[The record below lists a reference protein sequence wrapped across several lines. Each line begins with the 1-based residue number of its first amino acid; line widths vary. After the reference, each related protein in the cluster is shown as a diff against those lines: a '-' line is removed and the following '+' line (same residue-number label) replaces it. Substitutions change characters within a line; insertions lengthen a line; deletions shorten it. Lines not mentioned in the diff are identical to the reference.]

1 MKKKILSPA
10 FLPIKDNRLIALIA
24 FVFLLASCQKETGTI
39 PQQEKSS
46 AAIITN
52 RNAEK
57 QSKKIYVNNVDELYT
72 AINDLN
78 NAEATLVLAP
88 GTYSLNANH
97 PKAGRL
103 ELGYDMSLIGQPG
116 NAGQVIIDATN
127 LPASSFTIPALPGLP
142 APLPT
147 GVIRMGNGKNSLEW
161 LTLQNDPLHVIRS
174 FVQTDIVTTP
184 IAEIRIAHTIIK
196 GGGCNIGMSV
206 GNFGATANG
215 RIVKAEIEDNEIMD
229 NINPSP
235 TGNGT
240 GIQIVNHRGTE
251 DASVIATLSRN
262 FIHNNKAGMIIAN
275 ISSQQCA
282 IEIKSYNNRVENNG
296 VGLAMRAGFNEST
309 SSISNSLKFDAYATS
324 VKNNTGSPAPPF
336 SNPAC
341 GVFAAGGGSMLLFG
355 LPGTV
360 NDNKLD
366 VSFYGCV
373 IEGNAGNVQILAY
386 GAHSTYPLPTPAGTG
401 NTTNIYLRGISAN
414 ATISATASFP
424 AEPAGTNTVNVYR

>member
-1 MKKKILSPA
+1 MRKPILYTL
-10 FLPIKDNRLIALIA
+10 FL
-24 FVFLLASCQKETGTI
+24 FVSVSIFFLSCQKEM
-39 PQQEKSS
+39 
-46 AAIITN
+46 N
-52 RNAEK
+52 RNQ
-57 QSKKIYVNNVDELYT
+57 QSQGEIATVAHGGLQKEAKKIYVNNVAQLYE
-72 AINDLN
+72 AINNPDN
-78 NAEATLVLAP
+78 SGGTIVLAP
-88 GTYSLNANH
+88 GTYLLSPNY
-97 PKAGRL
+97 PKGGLL
-103 ELGYDMSLIGQPG
+103 ELQLNMSLVGKPG
-116 NAGQVIIDATN
+116 HPELVVIDATN
-127 LPASSFTIPALPGLP
+127 LPASSFTLPPTPGLP

-147 GVIRMGNGKNSLEW
+147 GVVRMGNGKNSLEW

-174 FVQTDIVTTP
+174 FVQTDVVATP
-184 IAEIRIAHTIIK
+184 IAEIRIAHTIIN

-206 GNFGATANG
+206 GNFGAIANG
-215 RIVKAEIEDNEIMD
+215 RVMEAEIEDNEIMD

-240 GIQIVNHRGTE
+240 GIQIVNHRGTN

-262 FIHNNKAGMIIAN
+262 YIHDNKAGVIISN
-275 ISSQQCA
+275 ISSQHCA
-282 IEIKSYNNRVENNG
+282 IEIKSYDNRVENNG

-309 SSISNSLKFDAYATS
+309 LSISNSLKFDAYATS

-373 IEGNAGNVQILAY
+373 IEGNAGNAQILAY
-386 GAHSTYPLPTPAGTG
+386 GAHSTYPLPAPAGTG
-401 NTTNIYLRGISAN
+401 NATNIYLHGISAN

-424 AEPAGTNTVNVYR
+424 IEPAGTNTVNVYR

>member
-1 MKKKILSPA
+1 MKKKFLS
-10 FLPIKDNRLIALIA
+10 LIALIA

-46 AAIITN
+46 AATKTN

-57 QSKKIYVNNVDELYT
+57 QSKKIYVSNVDELY
-72 AINDLN
+72 AGINDPN
-78 NAEATLVLAP
+78 NAGATLVLAP

-127 LPASSFTIPALPGLP
+127 LPASSFTIPA
-142 APLPT
+142 PLPT
-147 GVIRMGNGKNSLEW
+147 GVVRMGNGKNSLEW

-174 FVQTDIVTTP
+174 FVQTDIVATP
-184 IAEIRIAHTIIK
+184 VAETRIAHTIIK

-206 GNFGATANG
+206 GNFGEMANG
-215 RIVKAEIEDNEIMD
+215 RVVKAEIEDNEILD

-240 GIQIVNHRGTE
+240 GIQIVNHRGTNN
-251 DASVIATLSRN
+251 ASVIATLSRN
-262 FIHNNKAGMIIAN
+262 YIHDNKAGLIISN
-275 ISSQQCA
+275 ISSQHCA
-282 IEIKSYNNRVENNG
+282 IEIKSYDNRVENNG

-373 IEGNAGNVQILAY
+373 IEGNAGNAQILAY
-386 GAHSTYPLPTPAGTG
+386 GAHSTYPLPAPAGTG
-401 NTTNIYLRGISAN
+401 NATNIYLHGISAN

>member
-1 MKKKILSPA
+1 
-10 FLPIKDNRLIALIA
+10 
-24 FVFLLASCQKETGTI
+24 
-39 PQQEKSS
+39 
-46 AAIITN
+46 
-52 RNAEK
+52 
-57 QSKKIYVNNVDELYT
+57 
-72 AINDLN
+72 
-78 NAEATLVLAP
+78 
-88 GTYSLNANH
+88 
-97 PKAGRL
+97 
-103 ELGYDMSLIGQPG
+103 
-116 NAGQVIIDATN
+116 
-127 LPASSFTIPALPGLP
+127 
-142 APLPT
+142 
-147 GVIRMGNGKNSLEW
+147 MGNGKNSLEW

-174 FVQTDIVTTP
+174 FVQTDVVATP
-184 IAEIRIAHTIIK
+184 IAEIRIAHTIIN

-206 GNFGATANG
+206 GNFGAIANG
-215 RIVKAEIEDNEIMD
+215 RVMEAEIEDNEIMD

-240 GIQIVNHRGTE
+240 GIQIVNHRGTN

-262 FIHNNKAGMIIAN
+262 YIHDNKAGIIISN
-275 ISSQQCA
+275 ISSQHCA
-282 IEIKSYNNRVENNG
+282 IEIKSYDNRVENNG

-309 SSISNSLKFDAYATS
+309 ASISNSLKFNAYATS

-373 IEGNAGNVQILAY
+373 IEGNAGNAQILAY
-386 GAHSTYPLPTPAGTG
+386 GAHSTYPLPAPAGTG
-401 NTTNIYLRGISAN
+401 NATNIYLHGISAN

>member
-1 MKKKILSPA
+1 MRKPILYT
-10 FLPIKDNRLIALIA
+10 
-24 FVFLLASCQKETGTI
+24 VFLFVSVPIFFISCQKEMNRKQQ
-39 PQQEKSS
+39 PQGEIATVANDGLQKK
-46 AAIITN
+46 A
-52 RNAEK
+52 
-57 QSKKIYVNNVDELYT
+57 KKIYVNNVVQLYA
-72 AINDLN
+72 AINDPN
-78 NAEATLVLAP
+78 NIRGTIVLAP
-88 GTYSLNANH
+88 GTYLLSPKY
-97 PKAGRL
+97 PKAGLL
-103 ELGYDMSLIGQPG
+103 ELQRDMSLVGKPG
-116 NAGQVIIDATN
+116 RPELVVIDATN
-127 LPASSFTIPALPGLP
+127 LPASSFIIPPTPGLP

-147 GVIRMGNGKNSLEW
+147 GVVRMGNGKNSLEW

-174 FVQTDIVTTP
+174 FVQTDIVSTP
-184 IAEIRIAHTIIK
+184 IAEIKIAHTIIK

-206 GNFGATANG
+206 GNFGAIANG
-215 RIVKAEIEDNEIMD
+215 RVVKAEIEDNEIMY

-240 GIQIVNHRGTE
+240 GIQIVNHRGTN
-251 DASVIATLSRN
+251 DASVVATLSRN
-262 FIHNNKAGMIIAN
+262 YIHDNKAGLIISN
-275 ISSQQCA
+275 ISSQHCA
-282 IEIKSYNNRVENNG
+282 IEIKSYDNRVENNG
-296 VGLAMRAGFNEST
+296 VGLAIRAGFNEST

-360 NDNKLD
+360 NDNKLN

-373 IEGNAGNVQILAY
+373 IEGNAGNAQILAY
-386 GAHSTYPLPTPAGTG
+386 GAHSTYPLPAPAGTG
-401 NTTNIYLRGISAN
+401 NATNIYLHGISAN

>member
-1 MKKKILSPA
+1 
-10 FLPIKDNRLIALIA
+10 
-24 FVFLLASCQKETGTI
+24 
-39 PQQEKSS
+39 
-46 AAIITN
+46 
-52 RNAEK
+52 
-57 QSKKIYVNNVDELYT
+57 
-72 AINDLN
+72 
-78 NAEATLVLAP
+78 
-88 GTYSLNANH
+88 
-97 PKAGRL
+97 
-103 ELGYDMSLIGQPG
+103 MSLVGQPG
-116 NAGQVIIDATN
+116 HPELVVIDATN
-127 LPASSFTIPALPGLP
+127 LPASSFILPPTPGLP

-147 GVIRMGNGKNSLEW
+147 GVVRMGNGKNSLEW
-161 LTLQNDPLHVIRS
+161 LTLQNDPRHVIRS
-174 FVQTDIVTTP
+174 FVQTDVVATP
-184 IAEIRIAHTIIK
+184 IAEIRIAHTIIN

-206 GNFGATANG
+206 GNFGAIANG
-215 RIVKAEIEDNEIMD
+215 RVMEAEIEDNEIMD

-240 GIQIVNHRGTE
+240 GIQIVNHRGTN

-262 FIHNNKAGMIIAN
+262 YIHDNKAGIIISN
-275 ISSQQCA
+275 ISSQHCA
-282 IEIKSYNNRVENNG
+282 IEIKSYDNRVENNG

-309 SSISNSLKFDAYATS
+309 ASISNSLKFNAYATS

-373 IEGNAGNVQILAY
+373 IKGNAGNAQILAY
-386 GAHSTYPLPTPAGTG
+386 GAHSTYPLPAPAGTG
-401 NTTNIYLRGISAN
+401 NATNIYLHGISAN

>member
-1 MKKKILSPA
+1 M
-10 FLPIKDNRLIALIA
+10 
-24 FVFLLASCQKETGTI
+24 
-39 PQQEKSS
+39 
-46 AAIITN
+46 N
-52 RNAEK
+52 RNQ
-57 QSKKIYVNNVDELYT
+57 QSQGEIATVANGGLKKEAKKIYVNNVVQLYE
-72 AINDLN
+72 AINDPN
-78 NAEATLVLAP
+78 NIRGTIVLAP
-88 GTYSLNANH
+88 GTYLLSPNY
-97 PKAGRL
+97 PKGGLL
-103 ELGYDMSLIGQPG
+103 ELQLDMSLVGQPG
-116 NAGQVIIDATN
+116 RPELVVIDATN
-127 LPASSFTIPALPGLP
+127 LPASSFIIPPTPGLP

-147 GVIRMGNGKNSLEW
+147 GVVRMGNGKNSLEW

-174 FVQTDIVTTP
+174 FVQTDIVATP
-184 IAEIRIAHTIIK
+184 VAETRIAHTIIK

-206 GNFGATANG
+206 GNFGAIANG
-215 RIVKAEIEDNEIMD
+215 RVVKAEIEDNEIMN

-240 GIQIVNHRGTE
+240 GIQIVNHRGTN

-262 FIHNNKAGMIIAN
+262 YIHDNKAGMVISN
-275 ISSQQCA
+275 ISSQHCA
-282 IEIKSYNNRVENNG
+282 IEIKSYDNRVENNG

-309 SSISNSLKFDAYATS
+309 LSISNSLKFDAYATS

-373 IEGNAGNVQILAY
+373 IEGNAGNAQILAY
-386 GAHSTYPLPTPAGTG
+386 GAHSTYPLPAPAGTG
-401 NTTNIYLRGISAN
+401 NATNIYLHGISAN

>member
-1 MKKKILSPA
+1 MKTHILSTA
-10 FLPIKDNRLIALIA
+10 FIQIKNHGIIVLVW
-24 FVFLLASCQKETGTI
+24 FVCLLTGCQKEIGTI
-39 PQQEKSS
+39 PQQEKPF
-46 AAIITN
+46 AANRTN
-52 RNAEK
+52 NSAEK
-57 QSKKIYVNNVDELYT
+57 QSKKIYISNVDELY
-72 AINDLN
+72 AGINDLN
-78 NAEATLVLAP
+78 NAGATLILSP

-97 PKAGRL
+97 PKSGRL
-103 ELGYDMSLIGQPG
+103 ELGYDMALIGQPG

-127 LPASSFTIPALPGLP
+127 LPASSFTIPTTPGLP
-142 APLPT
+142 VPLPT
-147 GVIRMGNGKNSLEW
+147 GVVRMGNGKNSLEW

-174 FVQTDIVTTP
+174 FVQTDIVATP

-196 GGGCNIGMSV
+196 GGGCNIGISV
-206 GNFGATANG
+206 GNFSAIANG
-215 RIVKAEIEDNEIMD
+215 RVVKAEIEDNEIMD

-240 GIQIVNHRGTE
+240 GIQIVNHRGTN

-262 FIHNNKAGMIIAN
+262 YIHNNKAGMIISN

-309 SSISNSLKFDAYATS
+309 PSISNSLKFDAYATF

-341 GVFAAGGGSMLLFG
+341 GIFAAGGGSMFLFG

-366 VSFYGCV
+366 ISFYGCA
-373 IEGNAGNVQILAY
+373 IEGNVGTAQILAY
-386 GAHSTYPLPTPAGTG
+386 GAHSTYSLPTPAGIY
-401 NTTNIYLRGISAN
+401 NETNIYLHGISAN
-414 ATISATASFP
+414 ATISSIASLP
-424 AEPAGTNTVNVYR
+424 VEPAGTNIINVYR

>member
-1 MKKKILSPA
+1 MRKPILYT
-10 FLPIKDNRLIALIA
+10 
-24 FVFLLASCQKETGTI
+24 VFLFVSVSIFFLSCQKEMNRKQQ
-39 PQQEKSS
+39 PQEIATVANHGLQKE
-46 AAIITN
+46 A
-52 RNAEK
+52 
-57 QSKKIYVNNVDELYT
+57 KKIYVTNVVQLYE
-72 AINDLN
+72 AINDPDN
-78 NAEATLVLAP
+78 IGGTIVLAQ
-88 GTYSLNANH
+88 GTYLLSPNY
-97 PKAGRL
+97 PKGGLL
-103 ELGYDMSLIGQPG
+103 ELQLDMSLVGQPSHPEL
-116 NAGQVIIDATN
+116 VVIDATN
-127 LPASSFTIPALPGLP
+127 LPASSFILPPTPGLP

-147 GVIRMGNGKNSLEW
+147 GVVRMGNGKNSLEW

-174 FVQTDIVTTP
+174 FVQTDVVATP
-184 IAEIRIAHTIIK
+184 IAEIRIAHTIIN

-206 GNFGATANG
+206 GNFGAIANG
-215 RIVKAEIEDNEIMD
+215 RMVEAEIEDNEIMD

-240 GIQIVNHRGTE
+240 GIQIVNHRGTN

-262 FIHNNKAGMIIAN
+262 YIHDNKAGIIISN
-275 ISSQQCA
+275 ISSQHCA
-282 IEIKSYNNRVENNG
+282 IEIKSYDNRVENNG

-309 SSISNSLKFDAYATS
+309 ASISNSLKFNAYATS

-373 IEGNAGNVQILAY
+373 IEGNAGNAQILAY
-386 GAHSTYPLPTPAGTG
+386 GAHSTYPLPAPAGTG
-401 NTTNIYLRGISAN
+401 NATNIYLHGISAN

>member
-10 FLPIKDNRLIALIA
+10 FLLVKENSFIAVIA
-24 FVFLLASCQKETGTI
+24 FVLLLASCQKESRAI
-39 PQQEKSS
+39 PHQEKSS
-46 AAIITN
+46 AAISNT
-52 RNAEK
+52 NAEIK
-57 QSKKIYVNNVDELYT
+57 SKKIYISNVDELYIE
-72 AINDLN
+72 INNPN
-78 NAEATLVLAP
+78 NAGATLVLAP

-103 ELGYDMSLIGQPG
+103 ELGYDMSLTGQPG
-116 NAGQVIIDATN
+116 NAGQVIIDATS
-127 LPASSFTIPALPGLP
+127 LPASSFNLSTTPGLP

-184 IAEIRIAHTIIK
+184 IAEIRIAHTMIK

-206 GNFGATANG
+206 GNFGAIANG
-215 RIVKAEIEDNEIMD
+215 RVMKAEIEDNEIMY

-240 GIQIVNHRGTE
+240 GIQIVNHRGTNE
-251 DASVIATLSRN
+251 ASVIATLRRN
-262 FIHNNKAGMIIAN
+262 YIHDNKAGMIISN
-275 ISSQQCA
+275 ISSQHCA
-282 IEIKSYNNRVENNG
+282 IEIRSYDNKVENNG
-296 VGLAMRAGFNEST
+296 VGLAIRAGFNEST
-309 SSISNSLKFDAYATS
+309 SSTNNSLKFDAYATS
-324 VKNNTGSPAPPF
+324 VKNNIGSPAPPF

-355 LPGTV
+355 LPGSV
-360 NDNKLD
+360 NENKLD
-366 VSFYGCV
+366 LNFYGCV
-373 IEGNAGNVQILAY
+373 IEGNGGNAQILAY
-386 GAHSTYPLPTPAGTG
+386 GAHSSFSLPTPAGTG
-401 NTTNIYLRGISAN
+401 NATNIYLHGISTN

>member
-1 MKKKILSPA
+1 MKIKILSTA
-10 FLPIKDNRLIALIA
+10 FIRIKNRGIIVLVSFI
-24 FVFLLASCQKETGTI
+24 FLLAGCQKETGTI

-46 AAIITN
+46 ATTITN
-52 RNAEK
+52 SIAEK
-57 QSKKIYVNNVDELYT
+57 QSKKIYVGNVDELYA
-72 AINDLN
+72 AINNPN
-78 NAEATLVLAP
+78 NAGATLVIAP

-103 ELGYDMSLIGQPG
+103 ELEHDMSLVGQPG

-127 LPASSFTIPALPGLP
+127 LPASSFTIPPTPGLP

-161 LTLQNDPLHVIRS
+161 LTLQNDPLHIIRS
-174 FVQTDIVTTP
+174 FIQTDIVATP
-184 IAEIRIAHTIIK
+184 TAEIRIAHSIIN

-206 GNFGATANG
+206 GNFGEMANW
-215 RIVKAEIEDNEIMD
+215 RVVKAEIEDNEIME

-240 GIQIVNHRGTE
+240 GIQIVNHRGTN

-262 FIHNNKAGMIIAN
+262 YIHHNKAGMIISN
-275 ISSQQCA
+275 ISSQRCV
-282 IEIKSYNNRVENNG
+282 IEIKSYDNRVEDNG
-296 VGLAMRAGFNEST
+296 VGLAMRAGFNESVP
-309 SSISNSLKFDAYATS
+309 SIGNSLKFDAYATT
-324 VKNNTGSPAPPF
+324 VKNNTGNPAPPF

-360 NDNKLD
+360 NNNKLD
-366 VSFYGCV
+366 ISFYGCA
-373 IEGNAGNVQILAY
+373 IEGNTGTAQILAY
-386 GAHSTYPLPTPAGTG
+386 GAHSTYPLSTPAGTT
-401 NTTNIYLRGISAN
+401 NATNIYLHGISAR
-414 ATISATASFP
+414 ATISALASLP